1 MFKMPSVNKSVNSL
15 NKLKLYVRAVPKFGK
30 TVLFRDMILEEYN
43 ENPEKGLLVG
53 VGNEDGYNL
62 LDDLNV
68 AHIYSWQDALDL
80 KKFLIQGKAKGEHE
94 IEFISF
100 DTLDEL
106 LPLCE
111 DYVCDLSLRQTGKKC
126 ESING
131 ALGGFGRG
139 PAKVKELMK
148 EYISSLSQ
156 AGFGVMLIAH
166 TKVKTIVEK
175 GMNSDEGY
183 MQLTSN
189 ITNSYEDSISAMF
202 DVICTGMVDKKV
214 EDGKLEGTERKLYFR
229 SDGFVEAGGRF
240 KSNSVPEYIVF
251 ESDERANARL
261 FLKTLKDAIRGTK
274 SKPIDDKEFEKMVEE
289 EKKESVKQAQEVLE
303 EEEKANAP
311 SKEEMIEEI
320 KGKLRED
327 KDKKTLLI
335 SKIKE
340 FNKKNVN
347 ELDEEELKAILAEM

>member
-1 MFKMPSVNKSVNSL
+1 MPIVIWEVH
-15 NKLKLYVRAVPKFGK
+15 V
-30 TVLFRDMILEEYN
+30 
-43 ENPEKGLLVG
+43 
-53 VGNEDGYNL
+53 
-62 LDDLNV
+62 
-68 AHIYSWQDALDL
+68 
-80 KKFLIQGKAKGEHE
+80 
-94 IEFISF
+94 
-100 DTLDEL
+100 
-106 LPLCE
+106 
-111 DYVCDLSLRQTGKKC
+111 
-126 ESING
+126 
-131 ALGGFGRG
+131 GRG

-251 ESDERANARL
+251 ESDERTNARL